1 MSPEFSQE
9 KYQTVLGEHVCL
21 NENKKDSRKKGSVPK
36 INYSNF
42 RKEIKCLWKDTF
54 TRLVTFPTFL

>member
-21 NENKKDSRKKGSVPK
+21 NENKKDSRKKSSVPE

-42 RKEIKCLWKDTF
+42 RKEIKCL
-54 TRLVTFPTFL
+54 